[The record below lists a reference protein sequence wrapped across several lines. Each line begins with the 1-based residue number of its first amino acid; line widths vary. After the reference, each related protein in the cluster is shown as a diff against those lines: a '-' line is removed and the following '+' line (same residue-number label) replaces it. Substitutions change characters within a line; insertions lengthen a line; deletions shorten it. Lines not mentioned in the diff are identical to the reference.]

1 MRRTLLAGWLM
12 LLPMGGLYHL
22 VAGPA
27 HREMDLIGDSLR
39 EAREHVQN
47 EQWFDAVPAFE
58 KALEGMPEE
67 LMLES
72 RAVRLE
78 LAQAK
83 MNASKLPD
91 AHADLKGLLDE
102 LLAEKDAAGTKD
114 SNSGQTPADSQAT
127 AKLEREVRETLANS
141 QFYMTWLMRLEGLPA
156 TEWEPEIE
164 SARQNY
170 RMLAATAE
178 QSGDTEAVK
187 EQQKNLE
194 AAIKLARLDLGDLQ
208 GLPLPNQ

>member
-22 VAGPA
+22 VAGPH
-27 HREMDLIGDSLR
+27 HREMDLIGTSLR
-39 EAREHVQN
+39 DARQHVEN
-47 EQWFDAVPAFE
+47 EEWHEAVPQFE

-67 LMLES
+67 LTRES
-72 RAVRLE
+72 RALRLE

-91 AHADLKGLLDE
+91 AHGDLKGLLDE
-102 LLAEKDAAGTKD
+102 LLDDEKSDA
-114 SNSGQTPADSQAT
+114 S
-127 AKLEREVRETLANS
+127 LEHEVRESLANS

-178 QSGDTEAVK
+178 ESGDAVAAEK
-187 EQQKNLE
+187 QQKNLE
-194 AAIKLARLDLGDLQ
+194 AAIKLARLDIGDLQ

>member
-22 VAGPA
+22 VAGP
-27 HREMDLIGDSLR
+27 HHQEMDLIGDLLA
-39 EAREHVQN
+39 EAREHVRN
-47 EQWFDAVPAFE
+47 EEWHEAVPQYE

-67 LMLES
+67 LS
-72 RAVRLE
+72 QQARALRLE

-83 MNASKLPD
+83 MNAAKLPD

-102 LLAEKDAAGTKD
+102 LLEDETSD
-114 SNSGQTPADSQAT
+114 DR
-127 AKLEREVRETLANS
+127 LEQEVRETLANS

-178 QSGDTEAVK
+178 QSGDADAMEL
-187 EQQKNLE
+187 QQKNLE
-194 AAIKLARLDLGDLQ
+194 AAIRLARLDLGDLQ

>member
-39 EAREHVQN
+39 EARQHVAN
-47 EQWFDAVPAFE
+47 EQWFEAVPAFE

-67 LMLES
+67 LTREN
-72 RAVRLE
+72 RALRLE

-102 LLAEKDAAGTKD
+102 LLADDESADRE
-114 SNSGQTPADSQAT
+114 SNAR
-127 AKLEREVRETLANS
+127 LEREVRETLANS

-156 TEWEPEIE
+156 SEWEPEIE

-178 QSGDTEAVK
+178 QAGDSADLE

>member
-22 VAGPA
+22 VAGPH
-27 HREMDLIGDSLR
+27 HREMDLIGDSLA
-39 EAREHVQN
+39 EARQHVQN
-47 EQWFDAVPAFE
+47 EEWHDAVPQYE
-58 KALEGMPEE
+58 KALESMPEE
-67 LMLES
+67 LTRET
-72 RAVRLE
+72 RALRLE
-78 LAQAK
+78 LAQAR
-83 MNASKLPD
+83 MNASQLPD

-102 LLAEKDAAGTKD
+102 LLTDEASDD
-114 SNSGQTPADSQAT
+114 R
-127 AKLEREVRETLANS
+127 LEQEVRETLANS

-178 QSGDTEAVK
+178 QTGDAAALEL
-187 EQQKNLE
+187 QQKNLE
-194 AAIKLARLDLGDLQ
+194 AAIRLARLDLGDLQ

>member
-39 EAREHVQN
+39 EARQHVAN
-47 EQWFDAVPAFE
+47 EQWFEAVPAFE

-67 LMLES
+67 LTREN
-72 RAVRLE
+72 RALRLE

-102 LLAEKDAAGTKD
+102 LLADDESAENSSVDQE
-114 SNSGQTPADSQAT
+114 SNAR
-127 AKLEREVRETLANS
+127 LEREVRETLANS

-156 TEWEPEIE
+156 SEWEPEIE

-170 RMLAATAE
+170 RMLAANAE
-178 QSGDTEAVK
+178 QAGDTAALE